1 MNIARIDRFNFVNGS
16 GLRDVIWCSGCNHNC
31 PGCHNKEAQDP
42 SFGRPWDDS
51 DYDTLAED
59 LDSPHIKGITFSGGE
74 ATFPANREQCTKIM
88 QWVKKNYPDKDIWV
102 WTGYRYEEIKDLPM
116 MEYIDV
122 LVDGR
127 FVQALKPEFDH
138 LRYRGSSNQR
148 VIDVKKTRETGQIV
162 LWEDYDGK
170 TSKEF

>member
-16 GLRDVIWCSGCNHNC
+16 GLRDVIWCSGCGHNC

-42 SFGRPWDDS
+42 EFGRPWDDS

-59 LDSPHIKGITFSGGE
+59 LSSPHIKGITFSGGE
-74 ATFPANREQCTKIM
+74 ATFPANREQCTKIT
-88 QWVKKNYPDKDIWV
+88 QWAKKNYPDKDIWV
-102 WTGYRYEEIKDLPM
+102 WTGYCYEEIKDLPM

-122 LVDGR
+122 LVDGP
-127 FVQALKPEFDH
+127 FVKALKPEFDH

-148 VIDVKKTRETGQIV
+148 VIDVKKTREIGKIV

-170 TSKEF
+170 TSKDF